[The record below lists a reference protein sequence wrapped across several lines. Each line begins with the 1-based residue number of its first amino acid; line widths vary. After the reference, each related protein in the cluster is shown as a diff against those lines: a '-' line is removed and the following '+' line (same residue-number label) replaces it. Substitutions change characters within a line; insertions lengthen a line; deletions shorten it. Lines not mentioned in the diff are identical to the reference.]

1 MYICDSPPG
10 SRTQLNLLTEKSCT
24 YLSRDVP
31 LPVIVFEFEFS
42 MSYLFSAD
50 MQFFVVYVVFHSGYA
65 TFLWQISNF
74 VFVFQIK
81 QFLPGHMVHTFV
93 VNDRTAVKIAY
104 LLSKNYMSA

>member
-1 MYICDSPPG
+1 
-10 SRTQLNLLTEKSCT
+10 
-24 YLSRDVP
+24 
-31 LPVIVFEFEFS
+31 

-50 MQFFVVYVVFHSGYA
+50 MQFFVEYVVFHSGYA

-81 QFLPGHMVHTFV
+81 LFLPGHMVHTFV
-93 VNDRTAVKIAY
+93 VNGRTAEKIAY